1 MARLAVAKEAQR
13 QGLGEIMM
21 IEAMQRTL
29 AIAENAGI
37 IGLFVDAKDEA
48 AKTYYE
54 HYGFVSL
61 KDTPL
66 ELFLPLSTIRQLLES
81 D

>member
-1 MARLAVAKEAQR
+1 
-13 QGLGEIMM
+13 M

-29 AIAENAGI
+29 TIAENAGI

-54 HYGFVSL
+54 RYGFVSL
-61 KDTPL
+61 EDTAL
-66 ELFLPLSTIRQLLES
+66 ELFLPLSTIGQLLKS